1 MMENS
6 GVSES
11 QVSVVDANCLSDQEV
26 KLLVMFRAI
35 SAQRQQ
41 DVLRLLEVF
50 THAPEQ

>member
-11 QVSVVDANCLSDQEV
+11 EVLVVDANCLSDQEV
-26 KLLVMFRAI
+26 IMLGLFRAI
-35 SAQRQQ
+35 SAQRQK

-50 THAPEQ
+50 TQAPE

>member
-11 QVSVVDANCLSDQEV
+11 QVQVVDANCLSDQEV
-26 KLLVMFRAI
+26 MLLAMFRSI
-35 SAQRQQ
+35 SHQCQK

-50 THAPEQ
+50 TQAPE

>member
-11 QVSVVDANCLSDQEV
+11 QVQVVDANCISDQEAM
-26 KLLVMFRAI
+26 LLTMFRSI
-35 SAQRQQ
+35 SPQRQK

-50 THAPEQ
+50 TQAPE

>member
-11 QVSVVDANCLSDQEV
+11 QVSVVDTNCLSDQEMM
-26 KLLVMFRAI
+26 LLVMFRLI
-35 SAQRQQ
+35 SSQQQR

-50 THAPEQ
+50 VQVRE

>member
-11 QVSVVDANCLSDQEV
+11 QVSVVDASCLSDQEV
-26 KLLVMFRAI
+26 MLLALFRII
-35 SAQRQQ
+35 SPQRQK

-50 THAPEQ
+50 TLAPA

>member
-11 QVSVVDANCLSDQEV
+11 QVPVVDSNCLSDREMI
-26 KLLVMFRAI
+26 LLAIFRLI
-35 SAQRQQ
+35 SSQQQR

-50 THAPEQ
+50 IEVRG

>member
-11 QVSVVDANCLSDQEV
+11 QVQVVDASCLSDQEV
-26 KLLVMFRAI
+26 MLLTMFRSI
-35 SAQRQQ
+35 SHQRQK

-50 THAPEQ
+50 TQVPE

>member
-11 QVSVVDANCLSDQEV
+11 QAQVSDANCLSDQEV
-26 KLLVMFRAI
+26 MLLAMFRSI
-35 SAQRQQ
+35 SHQRQK

-50 THAPEQ
+50 TQAPD